1 MFLENSDR
9 KCWVSVALT
18 SPSSFARTHGRGL
31 LLSCLEKELILTRIK
46 VISNERF
53 LIEAVEWD
61 SYWTPLCQLGLNEIE
76 NQLDKLHS
84 AWGNYIHSSFSPSL
98 QRSFCYC
105 YFVLLDTL
113 VSSLQKA
120 DHLGINALQVILGF
134 ECFGITNSSTEEVLG
149 AATCSLRNPCYLLA
163 KLKMPTALDDAQF
176 LPVITVSGTVKP
188 ELFTHYRQYTISH
201 DSSITVFL
209 YPIGAEEKRSLSFE
223 LLNTVAGILR
233 YGSDPWTN
241 ERANL
246 IYKGVIK
253 HIIQTAASNNASI
266 FPLEFFDIG
275 AGSGSLMSRICQQ
288 IQKEGSI
295 TKSDP
300 KFRVWS
306 IDLKATDPVRFF
318 KSSRLRKSVDSLTY
332 IGDDFRSWLNQP
344 LPLPKTNSLRIALVS
359 KLLDV
364 FSKYS
369 IQQLSIEELREHWP
383 KLPFSSP
390 FLGFLPNFCLAF
402 SGKGPQALAISNSR
416 LLTRRGRMYPLL
428 SLAVF
433 YRNVYF
439 LTNADNYAI
448 SNEASVYL
456 PLRSF
461 NPECLVTMN
470 GKSIISSLAENSNY
484 TIIED
489 ADLGRQNLI
498 NHCIKFSLDFLSIQD
513 MTKVLMLKGNYL
525 YVVWSKKNPPP
536 VIKGEQIW

>member
-1 MFLENSDR
+1 MTSGSMA
-9 KCWVSVALT
+9 SVV
-18 SPSSFARTHGRGL
+18 RIHGRGL

-46 VISNERF
+46 VISNQRF
-53 LIEAVEWD
+53 SIEAVEWD
-61 SYWTPLCQLGLNEIE
+61 SYWTPLHELGLSEIE
-76 NQLDKLHS
+76 YQLDQLHA
-84 AWGNYIHSSFSPSL
+84 AWSNYIHSGFNPSL
-98 QRSFCYC
+98 QKSYCYC
-105 YFVLLDTL
+105 YFALLDIL
-113 VSSLQKA
+113 ISSFKKG
-120 DHLGINALQVILGF
+120 DHIETNALQVILGF
-134 ECFGITNSSTEEVLG
+134 ECFGITSSSTEEVLG

-176 LPVITVSGTVKP
+176 LPVITVPGTEKP
-188 ELFTHYRQYTISH
+188 ELFTHYRQYSISR
-201 DSSITVFL
+201 DSPIVVFL
-209 YPIGAEEKRSLSFE
+209 YPIGVEEKRSLSFE
-223 LLNTVAGILR
+223 LLNTLAGILR

-253 HIIQTAASNNASI
+253 HIIQTSSSNNDSI

-275 AGSGSLMSRICQQ
+275 AGSGSLVSRICRH
-288 IQKEGSI
+288 IQKEVSI

-318 KSSRLRKSVDSLTY
+318 KSHRLRKSVDSLAY

-369 IQQLSIEELREHWP
+369 FQPLSIDELRKHWP
-383 KLPFSSP
+383 KLPFSPP
-390 FLGFLPNFCLAF
+390 FLDFLPKLCLAL

-416 LLTRRGRMYPLL
+416 LLTQRGWIYPLL
-428 SLAVF
+428 SLADY
-433 YRNVYF
+433 YRSMYF
-439 LTNADNYAI
+439 LTNTDNNI
-448 SNEASVYL
+448 TSNEESVYL
-456 PLRSF
+456 PVRSF
-461 NPECLVTMN
+461 NTDCLVTTN

-484 TIIED
+484 TILED
-489 ADLGRQNLI
+489 SDLGRQDLI
-498 NHCIKFSLDFLSIQD
+498 DHCIKFSLDFLSIQD

-525 YVVWSKKNPPP
+525 YVVWSKKNPTPA
-536 VIKGEQIW
+536 IKGEQIW